1 MPKYLRLVPILFWL
15 AAHAAGAA
23 QVEFVGDYS
32 IDIDPV
38 ADTVTVEIAE
48 LRNASLTDSTGRLFV
63 SLVYTRCD
71 APTSTG
77 FPSLVVEDEDGQRQG
92 VYFPLD
98 RVVSG
103 GNSTL
108 APEASWTGIRFTT
121 GYLTP
126 PSGTFRAHL
135 VIYESEAS
143 DPDEVAAG
151 QSGAASLPGR
161 HVESGP
167 DEYDSCFTARTLDA
181 NEQRDNRLGFYDRS
195 DYFRLQSYSRGALT
209 VEITGAVDAVGELL
223 DGEGRVLASASK
235 GVGAETLRIERHI
248 DDREYYF
255 RVTAGGEAFGAYT
268 LRISHA
274 PGTGG
279 AARDRDDDTAER
291 ATPLPLGVEVGDA
304 IDEPGDDDWW
314 LFETRA
320 SGRFIIE
327 TTGNTNTLGRLMDRS
342 VELLAVDDDSGE
354 GRNFRIDDGAVVAA
368 GTYYLRVTG
377 SSSFFTGPYTL
388 RAIHIPED
396 APGSPDLVVELPD
409 ANTLW
414 LRPGERFGFYA
425 NVRNGGNGA
434 SEASVVRF
442 FRSTDKVIS
451 LGDEWQ
457 STEPVDALDPF
468 SSREHYGR
476 FRGTEEI
483 GHYFVGACVRQVESE
498 SDSASQNNCSDAVRV
513 VVSDTAGAAS
523 TDPVAR
529 RYSVPL
535 FLSAADSRRQGFLRL
550 VNRSDEPGTVSIH
563 ALDDAGV
570 RNGPVEISLEARE
583 TMHFNSEDLE
593 SGNPDKG
600 ITGSIGAGTGDWRLE
615 LTTGLDIAPLAYVRT
630 EDGFLTSV
638 HDTAQTLDDGRYYIP
653 FFNPARNTQQVSS
666 LRLVNPGTE
675 DAGITITGIDD
686 RGAPPPD
693 GEAWLNLP
701 AGEARVITAQELES
715 GGDAL
720 QGRFGPG
727 AGKWRL
733 FLSATAPI
741 EASSLLDS
749 PTGNLSNLSS
759 RGRQRSLPL
768 VLPFTLDGRQGFARI
783 INWSDTPGSV
793 RIRGVP
799 DSGRQ
804 TDTVT
809 LALDAGAAAHF
820 NSRDLEFG
828 NEAKGLSGG
837 IGHRDGNW
845 RLELQSELD
854 VEALAYVRTD
864 DGFVTGV
871 HDLAAKVEGIVDVPF
886 FNPAGNA
893 NQQSRLRL
901 VNTGE
906 DSAMVTISGRDDA
919 GAAPSYG
926 AVRLTVRAGDTRIIT
941 ARELEA
947 GARGLR
953 GRFGDGIGK
962 WRLSVASEQPIEV
975 MSLLESPTG
984 NLTNLSSPG
993 GGAPERVSGD
1003 GPGSNRDG

>member
-15 AAHAAGAA
+15 AARAAGAA

-32 IDIDPV
+32 IEINPA
-38 ADTVTVEIAE
+38 ADSVTVEIAE

-63 SLVYTRCD
+63 SLIYTQCD
-71 APTSTG
+71 TPTSTG
-77 FPSLVVEDEDGQRQG
+77 YPALVVEDEDGQRQG

-98 RVVSG
+98 RVSG

-108 APEASWTGIRFTT
+108 APAASWTAIRFTT
-121 GYLTP
+121 GYRPP
-126 PSGTFRAHL
+126 PSGTFRVHL
-135 VIYESEAS
+135 VIHESDAS
-143 DPDEVAAG
+143 DPDEVAAE

-161 HVESGP
+161 HVERGA
-167 DEYDSCFTARTLDA
+167 DEYDSCFTARPLDA

-195 DYFRLQSYSRGALT
+195 DYFRLQSYSRGTLT
-209 VEITGAVDAVGELL
+209 VEIAGAVDAVGELL
-223 DGEGRVLASASK
+223 DGEGRVLESASK

-268 LRISHA
+268 LRITHA

-304 IDEPGDDDWW
+304 INEAGDHDWW
-314 LFETRA
+314 LFETRT

-327 TTGNTNTLGRLMDRS
+327 TTGGTDTTGRLCDGS
-342 VELLAVDDDSGE
+342 VELVAADSDSGE
-354 GRNFRIDDGAVVAA
+354 GRNFRIDDGAILEA
-368 GTYYLRVTG
+368 GTYYLRVSAG
-377 SSSFFTGPYTL
+377 SSFFTGPYTL
-388 RAIHIPED
+388 RAVHVPAD
-396 APGSPDLVVELPD
+396 GSGSPDLVVDLPD
-409 ANTLW
+409 ANTIE
-414 LRPGERFGFYA
+414 LRPGERFVFDA
-425 NVRNGGNGA
+425 KVRNRGNGA
-434 SEASVVRF
+434 SDDGVVRF
-442 FRSTDKVIS
+442 FRSTDRVIT
-451 LGDEWQ
+451 LDDIWHA
-457 STEPVDALDPF
+457 TERVDALNPF
-468 SSREHYGR
+468 SSSREHFAR
-476 FRGTEEI
+476 FPGTEEI
-483 GHYFVGACVRQVESE
+483 GHYYVGACVRRAEGESS
-498 SDSASQNNCSDAVRV
+498 SDSRNNCSEAVRV
-513 VVSDTAGAAS
+513 VVSDTASASAA
-523 TDPVAR
+523 DPVAR

-535 FLSAADSRRQGFLRL
+535 FLSTSDSRRQGFLRL
-550 VNRSDEPGTVSIH
+550 VNRSDERGTVSIH
-563 ALDDAGV
+563 AVDDAGE
-570 RNGPVEISLEARE
+570 RHGPVEISLDARE
-583 TMHFNSEDLE
+583 TIHFNSGDLE

-600 ITGSIGAGTGDWRLE
+600 LTGSIGAGTGDWRLE
-615 LTTGLDIAPLAYVRT
+615 LTSGLDIAPLAYVRT

-638 HDTAQTLDDGRYYIP
+638 HDKAQTLDDGRYYIP
-653 FFNPARNTQQVSS
+653 FFNPARNTRQVSS

-675 DAGITITGIDD
+675 DAGVTITGLDD
-686 RGAPPPD
+686 RGAPPPE

-701 AGEARVITAQELES
+701 AGEARVVTAQELES

-768 VLPFTLDGRQGFARI
+768 VLPFTLDGRQGFVRI

-799 DSGRQ
+799 DSGRA
-804 TDTVT
+804 TDPVT

-871 HDLAAKVEGIVDVPF
+871 HDVAAEVEGIVEVPF
-886 FNPAGNA
+886 FNPASNA

-906 DSAMVTISGRDDA
+906 DSAVVTISGRDDA
-919 GAAPSYG
+919 GAIPSYG

-993 GGAPERVSGD
+993 GGAPEPVSGG
-1003 GPGSNRDG
+1003 GPGSNWDG

>member
-15 AAHAAGAA
+15 AARAAGAA

-48 LRNASLTDSTGRLFV
+48 LRNASPTDSTGRLFV
-63 SLVYTRCD
+63 SLIYTQCD

-77 FPSLVVEDEDGQRQG
+77 YPALVVEYEDGQRQG

-108 APEASWTGIRFTT
+108 APESSWTAIRFTT
-121 GYLTP
+121 GYRPP

-135 VIYESEAS
+135 VIHESDAS
-143 DPDEVAAG
+143 DPDEVAAE

-161 HVESGP
+161 HVERGA

-195 DYFRLQSYSRGALT
+195 DYFRLQSYSRGTLT
-209 VEITGAVDAVGELL
+209 VEITGDVDAVGELL
-223 DGEGRVLASASK
+223 DGEGRVLESGSK
-235 GVGAETLRIERHI
+235 GVGSENLRIERHI
-248 DDREYYF
+248 DDRLYYF
-255 RVTAGGEAFGAYT
+255 QVASGGGTFGAYT
-268 LRISHA
+268 LRTTHA

-304 IDEPGDDDWW
+304 IDDAGDHDWW
-314 LFETRA
+314 LFETGE

-327 TTGNTNTLGRLMDRS
+327 SAGSTDTTGRLFDGS
-342 VELLAVDDDSGE
+342 VELVAADGDSGE
-354 GRNFRIDDGAVVAA
+354 GRNFRIDNGAVVEA
-368 GTYYLRVTG
+368 GTYYLQVTG

-396 APGSPDLVVELPD
+396 ASGRPDLVVDLPD
-409 ANTLW
+409 AKTRELK
-414 LRPGERFGFYA
+414 PGERFGIYA
-425 NVRNGGNGA
+425 NVRNQGNGA
-434 SEASVVRF
+434 SEDSVVRF

-451 LGDEWQ
+451 LGDQWN

-468 SSREHYGR
+468 SSREHYAR

-483 GHYFVGACVRQVESE
+483 GHYFVGACVRQVEGESE
-498 SDSASQNNCSDAVRV
+498 SWNNCSDPVRV
-513 VVSDTAGAAS
+513 VVSDTAGDSAM
-523 TDPVAR
+523 DEVAR

-535 FLSAADSRRQGFLRL
+535 FLSTSDSRRQGFLRL

-563 ALDDAGV
+563 AVDDAGD
-570 RNGPVEISLEARE
+570 RHGPVEISLEARE
-583 TMHFNSEDLE
+583 TIHFNSEDLE

-600 ITGSIGAGTGDWRLE
+600 IAGSIGAGTGDWRLE

-630 EDGFLTSV
+630 EDGFITSV

-653 FFNPARNTQQVSS
+653 FFNPAANTRQVSS
-666 LRLVNPGTE
+666 LRLVNRGTE

-693 GEAWLNLP
+693 GEVRLNLP
-701 AGEARVITAQELES
+701 AGEARVITAQELET
-715 GGDAL
+715 GGTAL

-733 FLSATAPI
+733 FLAATAPI

-768 VLPFTLDGRQGFARI
+768 VLPFTLDGRQGFVRV
-783 INWSDTPGSV
+783 INWSDTPGTV

-804 TDTVT
+804 TDAVT
-809 LALDAGAAAHF
+809 LTLDAGAAAHF

-837 IGHRDGNW
+837 IGHRDGDW

-871 HDLAAKVEGIVDVPF
+871 HDLAVKVEGIVEVPF

-906 DSAMVTISGRDDA
+906 DSAVVTITGRDDV

-926 AVRLTVRAGDTRIIT
+926 TVRLTVRAGDTRTIT

-947 GARGLR
+947 GASGLR

-962 WRLSVASEQPIEV
+962 WRLSVASEQPIDV

-993 GGAPERVSGD
+993 AGALEPVSGGAP
-1003 GPGSNRDG
+1003 GSAGG